1 MDDGLVDIEVA
12 GERLELMPQRA
23 IYWPA
28 GGSLL
33 VADVH
38 AGRVETLR
46 TDGAPVPGD
55 TLGATLERLAGVVD
69 RSGAETLI
77 VLGDLVQGAT
87 GLTDRVVDATRRTLS
102 SLDCE
107 TYVVPGNHD
116 RAVAGLPAGWPV
128 EMLEPAANLGP
139 FVLHHEPEPS
149 DEGYVL
155 AGHLH
160 PTVRLE
166 GGGDRLRLPCF
177 AFGDEVGVLPAF
189 HTMTNG
195 VEMSSDTYRLFAIA
209 DDEVVALRD

>member
-1 MDDGLVDIEVA
+1 MDDGIVDIEVA
-12 GERLELMPQRA
+12 GERLELMPHRA
-23 IYWPA
+23 LYWPA
-28 GGSLL
+28 GRSLL

-38 AGRVETLR
+38 AGRIETLR
-46 TDGAPVPGD
+46 ADGAPVPGD
-55 TLGATLERLAGVVD
+55 TLGATLQRLEGLVD
-69 RSGAETLI
+69 RSAAETLF

-87 GLTDRVVDATRRTLS
+87 GLTDRVVDQTCRALS
-102 SLDCE
+102 SMDCE

-116 RAVAGLPAGWPV
+116 SIVGGLPAGWPV
-128 EMLEPAANLGP
+128 EMLEPAAHLGP
-139 FVLHHEPEPS
+139 FVLCHEPEPS

-160 PTVRLE
+160 PTVLLE

-177 AFGDEVGVLPAF
+177 AFGDDVGVLPAF

-195 VEMSSDTYRLFAIA
+195 VEMSPDEYRLFAIA